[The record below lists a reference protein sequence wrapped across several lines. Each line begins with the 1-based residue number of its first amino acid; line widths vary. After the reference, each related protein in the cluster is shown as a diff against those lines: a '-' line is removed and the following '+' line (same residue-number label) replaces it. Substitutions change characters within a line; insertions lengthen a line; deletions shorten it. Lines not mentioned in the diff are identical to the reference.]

1 MRKRFVKL
9 LLFKVDTQY
18 RLLYGFSSE
27 TEESS
32 YPWKA
37 FPADRKGQKLIAK
50 AILSPSEADNFLI
63 SLTGTEPIML
73 CERVTLKSPQLYK
86 REQLLYSDDEEQ
98 QAVPISEFCYL
109 FEFWNR
115 EKLSLLSEIQNE
127 FSADGRT
134 RYEQTLELLE
144 WAKCNCGIDFC
155 IDGRRFG
162 NYEVYYRTP
171 ENSSFEID
179 IHKDQGLRVTTIRK
193 RKDFAE
199 DIIVNCIGK
208 YKDYVICNQTQVW
221 PANKKEIYFEAIK
234 TVVDDPIPV
243 TPVEAD
249 KELVAQIMEELQ
261 PYFENYYTDIADR
274 RNHADNYLVK
284 CQELLATLDRD
295 IVASEASPL
304 AIDGLNPD
312 VVFDK
317 TAPLETQHWLT
328 GLHEHTLD
336 GYGIPVG
343 SAEGESALVLSAY
356 VPQHKGEVDGG
367 AEVPLLY
374 FFTYSV
380 DDIQSL
386 EDYAFI
392 HGQIITFEQL
402 EQYKVYEDDQY
413 VCYEV
418 TDLFYTNL
426 RQHVESII
434 SQRSDIYFDEQVW
447 ERVEN
452 IYTYYKDRDVLASR
466 FYYNVPV
473 E

>member
-86 REQLLYSDDEEQ
+86 REQLLYSDDEERQ
-98 QAVPISEFCYL
+98 TVPISEFCYL
-109 FEFWNR
+109 SEFWNR

-193 RKDFAE
+193 CKDFAE

-221 PANKKEIYFEAIK
+221 PANKKEIYFEANEPM
-234 TVVDDPIPV
+234 TSVVVHAWNTATGKLIV
-243 TPVEAD
+243 S
-249 KELVAQIMEELQ
+249 QS
-261 PYFENYYTDIADR
+261 IA
-274 RNHADNYLVK
+274 LMM
-284 CQELLATLDRD
+284 
-295 IVASEASPL
+295 
-304 AIDGLNPD
+304 GL
-312 VVFDK
+312 
-317 TAPLETQHWLT
+317 
-328 GLHEHTLD
+328 
-336 GYGIPVG
+336 
-343 SAEGESALVLSAY
+343 
-356 VPQHKGEVDGG
+356 
-367 AEVPLLY
+367 
-374 FFTYSV
+374 
-380 DDIQSL
+380 
-386 EDYAFI
+386 
-392 HGQIITFEQL
+392 
-402 EQYKVYEDDQY
+402 
-413 VCYEV
+413 
-418 TDLFYTNL
+418 
-426 RQHVESII
+426 SII
-434 SQRSDIYFDEQVW
+434 SSWGGTPYQIGDSWTNKLLHSVAKSSELIRTQLMKVQRITTDRAISIRSEHESVLDEAMENGYSLFKDYQEKKETGAFISNTPTTGEIDSFLQVRAYIEQSSVCKAVIADPCRSTPEHCPSW
-447 ERVEN
+447 
-452 IYTYYKDRDVLASR
+452 ASIEGIN
-466 FYYNVPV
+466 FS
-473 E
+473 

>member
-98 QAVPISEFCYL
+98 QTVPISEFCYL
-109 FEFWNR
+109 SEFWNR
-115 EKLSLLSEIQNE
+115 EKHSLLSEIQNE

-155 IDGRRFG
+155 MDGRRFG

-221 PANKKEIYFEAIK
+221 PANKKEIYFEANEPM
-234 TVVDDPIPV
+234 TSVVVHAWNAATGKLIV
-243 TPVEAD
+243 S
-249 KELVAQIMEELQ
+249 QS
-261 PYFENYYTDIADR
+261 IA
-274 RNHADNYLVK
+274 LMM
-284 CQELLATLDRD
+284 
-295 IVASEASPL
+295 
-304 AIDGLNPD
+304 GL
-312 VVFDK
+312 
-317 TAPLETQHWLT
+317 
-328 GLHEHTLD
+328 
-336 GYGIPVG
+336 
-343 SAEGESALVLSAY
+343 
-356 VPQHKGEVDGG
+356 
-367 AEVPLLY
+367 
-374 FFTYSV
+374 
-380 DDIQSL
+380 
-386 EDYAFI
+386 
-392 HGQIITFEQL
+392 
-402 EQYKVYEDDQY
+402 
-413 VCYEV
+413 
-418 TDLFYTNL
+418 
-426 RQHVESII
+426 SII
-434 SQRSDIYFDEQVW
+434 SRWGGTPYQIGDSWTNKLLHSAAKSSELIRTQLMKVQRITTDRAISIRSEHESVLDEAMENGYSLFKDYQEKKETGAFISNTPTTGEIDSFLQVRAYIEQSSVCKAVIADPYFSARAAEKLLTRIQRTDLEL
-447 ERVEN
+447 EIITSLGSLDPDTN
-452 IYTYYKDRDVLASR
+452 
-466 FYYNVPV
+466 
-473 E
+473 

>member
-27 TEESS
+27 TEQSS
-32 YPWKA
+32 YPWKT

-193 RKDFAE
+193 CKDFAE

-221 PANKKEIYFEAIK
+221 PANKKEIYFEASGECDSRCSLTCCLFRK
-234 TVVDDPIPV
+234 FVSAEYRAEQYRERWMMRSKKKRDSAMYLFFRLHHRTNRPSQ
-243 TPVEAD
+243 PVENAARLD
-249 KELVAQIMEELQ
+249 ALLKAGASATEL
-261 PYFENYYTDIADR
+261 
-274 RNHADNYLVK
+274 YL
-284 CQELLATLDRD
+284 R
-295 IVASEASPL
+295 
-304 AIDGLNPD
+304 G
-312 VVFDK
+312 
-317 TAPLETQHWLT
+317 
-328 GLHEHTLD
+328 
-336 GYGIPVG
+336 
-343 SAEGESALVLSAY
+343 
-356 VPQHKGEVDGG
+356 
-367 AEVPLLY
+367 
-374 FFTYSV
+374 
-380 DDIQSL
+380 
-386 EDYAFI
+386 
-392 HGQIITFEQL
+392 
-402 EQYKVYEDDQY
+402 
-413 VCYEV
+413 
-418 TDLFYTNL
+418 FYT
-426 RQHVESII
+426 H
-434 SQRSDIYFDEQVW
+434 W
-447 ERVEN
+447 
-452 IYTYYKDRDVLASR
+452 
-466 FYYNVPV
+466 
-473 E
+473 

>member
-27 TEESS
+27 TEQSS
-32 YPWKA
+32 YPWKT

-171 ENSSFEID
+171 ENSSFEIVGSLTAEACGIDLFSTIARWTSEIFQLDQSGTPYAEITKYPLEIGEVKSYASLQEAVDALGVTSPLVPKYLPERYSSDGITIERRTTGVCIYADYTSINGSVGVRLKESTRAGQQTAEKDSNSQRVYVVRGIQHYIVDDGAQTKIVWANGNFECRICGD
-179 IHKDQGLRVTTIRK
+179 ISEEEAI
-193 RKDFAE
+193 A
-199 DIIVNCIGK
+199 IIDSI
-208 YKDYVICNQTQVW
+208 YKD
-221 PANKKEIYFEAIK
+221 
-234 TVVDDPIPV
+234 
-243 TPVEAD
+243 
-249 KELVAQIMEELQ
+249 
-261 PYFENYYTDIADR
+261 
-274 RNHADNYLVK
+274 
-284 CQELLATLDRD
+284 
-295 IVASEASPL
+295 
-304 AIDGLNPD
+304 G
-312 VVFDK
+312 
-317 TAPLETQHWLT
+317 
-328 GLHEHTLD
+328 
-336 GYGIPVG
+336 
-343 SAEGESALVLSAY
+343 
-356 VPQHKGEVDGG
+356 
-367 AEVPLLY
+367 
-374 FFTYSV
+374 
-380 DDIQSL
+380 
-386 EDYAFI
+386 
-392 HGQIITFEQL
+392 
-402 EQYKVYEDDQY
+402 
-413 VCYEV
+413 
-418 TDLFYTNL
+418 
-426 RQHVESII
+426 
-434 SQRSDIYFDEQVW
+434 
-447 ERVEN
+447 
-452 IYTYYKDRDVLASR
+452 
-466 FYYNVPV
+466 
-473 E
+473 

>member
-27 TEESS
+27 TEQSS
-32 YPWKA
+32 YPWKT

-193 RKDFAE
+193 CKDFAE
-199 DIIVNCIGK
+199 D
-208 YKDYVICNQTQVW
+208 D
-221 PANKKEIYFEAIK
+221 
-234 TVVDDPIPV
+234 
-243 TPVEAD
+243 
-249 KELVAQIMEELQ
+249 
-261 PYFENYYTDIADR
+261 
-274 RNHADNYLVK
+274 H
-284 CQELLATLDRD
+284 LDRA
-295 IVASEASPL
+295 IRWKLHRNASSRRSRKLRLSGFLNRSGFLLRMLTCASHSL
-304 AIDGLNPD
+304 GNGCSNPSITILGSMD
-312 VVFDK
+312 TK
-317 TAPLETQHWLT
+317 ESPQKIRALT
-328 GLHEHTLD
+328 SG
-336 GYGIPVG
+336 
-343 SAEGESALVLSAY
+343 
-356 VPQHKGEVDGG
+356 
-367 AEVPLLY
+367 
-374 FFTYSV
+374 
-380 DDIQSL
+380 
-386 EDYAFI
+386 
-392 HGQIITFEQL
+392 
-402 EQYKVYEDDQY
+402 
-413 VCYEV
+413 
-418 TDLFYTNL
+418 
-426 RQHVESII
+426 
-434 SQRSDIYFDEQVW
+434 
-447 ERVEN
+447 
-452 IYTYYKDRDVLASR
+452 
-466 FYYNVPV
+466 
-473 E
+473 

>member
-98 QAVPISEFCYL
+98 QTVPISEFCYL
-109 FEFWNR
+109 SEFWNR

-127 FSADGRT
+127 FNADGRKL
-134 RYEQTLELLE
+134 YEQTLELLE

-193 RKDFAE
+193 CKDFAE
-199 DIIVNCIGK
+199 DIIVNCGNVKKCAVGKHPKSEKHGNTAQFSEVERSGTQENCGGIGSGCRLRLHPLPVLRRRQSHRVACI
-208 YKDYVICNQTQVW
+208 DPDAV
-221 PANKKEIYFEAIK
+221 
-234 TVVDDPIPV
+234 VVD
-243 TPVEAD
+243 
-249 KELVAQIMEELQ
+249 K
-261 PYFENYYTDIADR
+261 NIAKNDR
-274 RNHADNYLVK
+274 
-284 CQELLATLDRD
+284 
-295 IVASEASPL
+295 
-304 AIDGLNPD
+304 
-312 VVFDK
+312 F
-317 TAPLETQHWLT
+317 
-328 GLHEHTLD
+328 
-336 GYGIPVG
+336 
-343 SAEGESALVLSAY
+343 
-356 VPQHKGEVDGG
+356 
-367 AEVPLLY
+367 
-374 FFTYSV
+374 
-380 DDIQSL
+380 
-386 EDYAFI
+386 
-392 HGQIITFEQL
+392 
-402 EQYKVYEDDQY
+402 
-413 VCYEV
+413 
-418 TDLFYTNL
+418 DLF
-426 RQHVESII
+426 
-434 SQRSDIYFDEQVW
+434 
-447 ERVEN
+447 
-452 IYTYYKDRDVLASR
+452 SR
-466 FYYNVPV
+466 
-473 E
+473 

>member
-27 TEESS
+27 TEQSS
-32 YPWKA
+32 YPWKT

-193 RKDFAE
+193 CKDFAE

-221 PANKKEIYFEAIK
+221 PANKKEIYFEANEPM
-234 TVVDDPIPV
+234 TSVVVHAWNTATGKLIV
-243 TPVEAD
+243 S
-249 KELVAQIMEELQ
+249 QS
-261 PYFENYYTDIADR
+261 IA
-274 RNHADNYLVK
+274 LMM
-284 CQELLATLDRD
+284 
-295 IVASEASPL
+295 
-304 AIDGLNPD
+304 GL
-312 VVFDK
+312 
-317 TAPLETQHWLT
+317 
-328 GLHEHTLD
+328 
-336 GYGIPVG
+336 
-343 SAEGESALVLSAY
+343 
-356 VPQHKGEVDGG
+356 
-367 AEVPLLY
+367 
-374 FFTYSV
+374 
-380 DDIQSL
+380 
-386 EDYAFI
+386 
-392 HGQIITFEQL
+392 
-402 EQYKVYEDDQY
+402 
-413 VCYEV
+413 
-418 TDLFYTNL
+418 
-426 RQHVESII
+426 SII
-434 SQRSDIYFDEQVW
+434 SSWGSTPYQIGDSWTNKLLHSVRGLTWLTCGYHMALKLDITGFLTLLSQLRSPMMFDIDSLRISADHGMDRLVFRHAQPVLNSGAVLLTEHL
-447 ERVEN
+447 
-452 IYTYYKDRDVLASR
+452 YKLCAKRRARQALTDGAVKM
-466 FYYNVPV
+466 V
-473 E
+473 

>member
-27 TEESS
+27 TEQSS
-32 YPWKA
+32 YPWKT

-193 RKDFAE
+193 CKDL
-199 DIIVNCIGK
+199 
-208 YKDYVICNQTQVW
+208 Q
-221 PANKKEIYFEAIK
+221 EAIVLSN
-234 TVVDDPIPV
+234 VVFHV
-243 TPVEAD
+243 RTRRLESEAQWQAIQEVLLSKLASD
-249 KELVAQIMEELQ
+249 LPACSGEVINTALDWLHDSNAVSRATLLMTLAERMENSHPQ
-261 PYFENYYTDIADR
+261 
-274 RNHADNYLVK
+274 K
-284 CQELLATLDRD
+284 QLLARAERILKREIQDCQ
-295 IVASEASPL
+295 
-304 AIDGLNPD
+304 
-312 VVFDK
+312 
-317 TAPLETQHWLT
+317 TA
-328 GLHEHTLD
+328 
-336 GYGIPVG
+336 
-343 SAEGESALVLSAY
+343 
-356 VPQHKGEVDGG
+356 
-367 AEVPLLY
+367 
-374 FFTYSV
+374 
-380 DDIQSL
+380 
-386 EDYAFI
+386 
-392 HGQIITFEQL
+392 
-402 EQYKVYEDDQY
+402 
-413 VCYEV
+413 
-418 TDLFYTNL
+418 
-426 RQHVESII
+426 
-434 SQRSDIYFDEQVW
+434 SDIPRSIAAW
-447 ERVEN
+447 RLSLC
-452 IYTYYKDRDVLASR
+452 LAPSAAQMKQSVTR
-466 FYYNVPV
+466 
-473 E
+473 

>member
-98 QAVPISEFCYL
+98 QTVPISEFCYL
-109 FEFWNR
+109 SEFWNR

-127 FSADGRT
+127 FNADGRKL
-134 RYEQTLELLE
+134 YEQTLELLE

-193 RKDFAE
+193 CKDFAE

-208 YKDYVICNQTQVW
+208 YKDYMICNQTQVW
-221 PANKKEIYFEAIK
+221 PANKKEIYFEANEPMTSVVVHAWNAATGKLIFTKIYVQYRPLMERTATRILKEPSDIEDAVQNAFVQIIRHFDKIYEIPREELPFWIISIVKNEALLIIRKSQK
-234 TVVDDPIPV
+234 TVSLENWDGYVIESENVLDYTELVNLFTKLPLSYRAVLEMKILHGYS
-243 TPVEAD
+243 D
-249 KELVAQIMEELQ
+249 KE
-261 PYFENYYTDIADR
+261 IAT
-274 RNHADNYLVK
+274 HLG
-284 CQELLATLDRD
+284 
-295 IVASEASPL
+295 ISE
-304 AIDGLNPD
+304 
-312 VVFDK
+312 
-317 TAPLETQHWLT
+317 TAVST
-328 GLHEHTLD
+328 
-336 GYGIPVG
+336 
-343 SAEGESALVLSAY
+343 
-356 VPQHKGEVDGG
+356 
-367 AEVPLLY
+367 
-374 FFTYSV
+374 
-380 DDIQSL
+380 
-386 EDYAFI
+386 
-392 HGQIITFEQL
+392 
-402 EQYKVYEDDQY
+402 
-413 VCYEV
+413 
-418 TDLFYTNL
+418 
-426 RQHVESII
+426 R
-434 SQRSDIYFDEQVW
+434 
-447 ERVEN
+447 
-452 IYTYYKDRDVLASR
+452 ASR
-466 FYYNVPV
+466 GRTLLREIVRKEGFSI
-473 E
+473 

>member
-27 TEESS
+27 TEQSS
-32 YPWKA
+32 YPWKT

-193 RKDFAE
+193 CKDFAE

-221 PANKKEIYFEAIK
+221 PANKKEIYFEANEPLLARAERILK
-234 TVVDDPIPV
+234 REIQDCQTASDIPRSIALYLNCVDALYGENAENHIFKDILDWNTFEDATEP
-243 TPVEAD
+243 
-249 KELVAQIMEELQ
+249 ELQ
-261 PYFENYYTDIADR
+261 NYDYHR
-274 RNHADNYLVK
+274 SRNAFILAQRQIQILEGMLVK
-284 CQELLATLDRD
+284 WPE
-295 IVASEASPL
+295 SEKAK
-304 AIDGLNPD
+304 AWLNAWACRL
-312 VVFDK
+312 K
-317 TAPLETQHWLT
+317 Q
-328 GLHEHTLD
+328 
-336 GYGIPVG
+336 IP
-343 SAEGESALVLSAY
+343 EKL
-356 VPQHKGEVDGG
+356 
-367 AEVPLLY
+367 
-374 FFTYSV
+374 
-380 DDIQSL
+380 
-386 EDYAFI
+386 
-392 HGQIITFEQL
+392 
-402 EQYKVYEDDQY
+402 
-413 VCYEV
+413 
-418 TDLFYTNL
+418 
-426 RQHVESII
+426 
-434 SQRSDIYFDEQVW
+434 
-447 ERVEN
+447 
-452 IYTYYKDRDVLASR
+452 
-466 FYYNVPV
+466 
-473 E
+473 